1 MKTRTILLALAL
13 TLAPATAHATYTNPE
28 QTGHGSGSFEVCVTP
43 TQPGP
48 WTYVVAARDPRI
60 IRVDGD
66 SWSFGRTDGSWV
78 RAVAVDGRAR
88 IVTAVP
94 LSGAVGDSVKVRAP
108 GTDATTDLHLIAVKA
123 PTCTTPTPTPTGSPS
138 WTASPTPTGSPSP
151 SSSTTSTPS
160 SSVSATSPIP
170 STSPTASPSKP
181 NGSPVLPTTSAPST
195 SGTASGPGACGD
207 SGDELACTGSNF
219 APLIWTA
226 LAVILAGLVLA
237 WPRRTRRH

>member
-94 LSGAVGDSVKVRAP
+94 LSGQVGDSIKVRAP
-108 GTDATTDLHLIAVKA
+108 GTDATTDLHLIAVMA
-123 PTCTTPTPTPTGSPS
+123 PTCTTP
-138 WTASPTPTGSPSP
+138 SPTPTGSP
-151 SSSTTSTPS
+151 TWTPS
-160 SSVSATSPIP
+160 PTPSASSASPTPSGGSGEPSPTSPA
-170 STSPTASPSKP
+170 PTPTTAQPT
-181 NGSPVLPTTSAPST
+181 PTTSQSSTATPLPSGCTTGKDCDAPST
-195 SGTASGPGACGD
+195 GA
-207 SGDELACTGSNF
+207 ELAHTG
-219 APLIWTA
+219 ALGALYA
-226 LAVILAGLVLA
+226 LAAGVVLA
-237 WPRRTRRH
+237 AIGLAVWPRGRRH